1 MPCANLIAPLGPV
14 LIAVRAT
21 SSRSLFNSFNLS
33 VAKRTNKKKEKRNP
47 EPEQIKQNPE
57 TFFQQKKNPNCK
69 DFLWSQ
75 TARILLW
82 SQTQTARISCDHRH
96 ECMSLE
102 P

>member
-33 VAKRTNKKKEKRNP
+33 VAKHTNKKKEKRNP

-57 TFFQQKKNPNCK
+57 TFFQ
-69 DFLWSQ
+69 
-75 TARILLW
+75 
-82 SQTQTARISCDHRH
+82 
-96 ECMSLE
+96 
-102 P
+102 

>member
-33 VAKRTNKKKEKRNP
+33 VAKRTNKKK
-47 EPEQIKQNPE
+47 
-57 TFFQQKKNPNCK
+57 KKNKPRNILSAK
-69 DFLWSQ
+69 EKPQLQGF
-75 TARILLW
+75 LLW
-82 SQTQTARISCDHRH
+82 SQTQTARISCGHRH
-96 ECMSLE
+96 ECISLE